1 MNYQLTRR
9 SLFGTGNLGH
19 INYELSVTR
28 RSLFG
33 IGNLGHINYVELAL
47 EVQHIVLRKVTV
59 HLYICVYV

>member
-1 MNYQLTRR
+1 MNYQL
-9 SLFGTGNLGH
+9 
-19 INYELSVTR
+19 TR